1 MKAVIR
7 ANDHAGRPALEA
19 LLDRMP
25 FASGAWKP
33 SPDIRPLRRS
43 VDPRIFAAAPED
55 WRRVKAQILAG
66 PRERHVGYAEHAD
79 TDAVRGC
86 ISEVVR
92 LLWQER
98 PDDFVVEGSTLSHRV
113 SGASW
118 RLGDD
123 GHTVVGLLSAPAGTD
138 AAFDVE
144 DALALSMA
152 EDMTVVHVDS
162 EQRTNRLEYVHVCF
176 PSLWDPSAKLGLDF
190 AAVHRPVADSERL
203 QAAGMDLMAMCSQRG
218 PFIRWAWGLH
228 TDDGLNHHPVT
239 GHVPSASA
247 TASPAELAASTWLR
261 LERQILL
268 SMPQHD
274 RVVFLIGVF
283 VYPLSVL
290 AERPED
296 RAALASTIRS
306 MGADAL
312 SYKSLVERGA
322 RLLSWLDGHE

>member
-1 MKAVIR
+1 MPDR
-7 ANDHAGRPALEA
+7 DHAGRPSLEG

-25 FASGAWKP
+25 FASGVWKP

-43 VDPRIFAAAPED
+43 VDPRIFAAAPSD
-55 WRRVKAQILAG
+55 WQRVKEQMLAG
-66 PRERHVGYAEHAD
+66 PRERHVGYAKDAD
-79 TDAVRGC
+79 RSAVRAC
-86 ISEVVR
+86 LTQVVR
-92 LLWQER
+92 LLREER
-98 PDDFVVEGSTLSHRV
+98 PNEFIACDSTLTHRG

-123 GHTVVGLLSAPAGTD
+123 GRTINELIVGAAAGNP
-138 AAFDVE
+138 AFDVE

-152 EDMTVVHVDS
+152 EDMTVVHVDR
-162 EQRTNRLEYVHVCF
+162 ERRANRLEFVHVCF

-190 AAVHRPVADSERL
+190 AAVHKPVADSERL

-228 TDDGLNHHPVT
+228 TDDGLNHHPLT
-239 GHVPSASA
+239 GHVPSSSA
-247 TASPAELAASTWLR
+247 TATPTELAASTWLR

-268 SMPQHD
+268 SMPEYD

-283 VYPLSVL
+283 VYPLTVL
-290 AERPED
+290 ADRPDD

-306 MGADAL
+306 MGPDAL
-312 SYKSLVERGA
+312 SYKSLVDRGD
-322 RLLSWLDGHE
+322 RLLSWLDGCE